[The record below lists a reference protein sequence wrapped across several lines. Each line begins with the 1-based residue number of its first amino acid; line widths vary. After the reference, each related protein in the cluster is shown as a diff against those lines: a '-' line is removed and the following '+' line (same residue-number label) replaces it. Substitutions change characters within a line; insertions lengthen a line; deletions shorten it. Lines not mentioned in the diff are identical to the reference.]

1 MDTDKDIAT
10 ETETDP
16 NTDTDTDM
24 VKDADA
30 DTLYRQLQWTTYENP
45 GALKALSYTKILES

>member
-1 MDTDKDIAT
+1 
-10 ETETDP
+10 
-16 NTDTDTDM
+16 M

-45 GALKALSYTKILES
+45 GALKELSNTKILES